1 MALSD
6 LVANLRTDL
15 GDAAGDLFPEATLT
29 RCLQKSVFR
38 LARDL
43 GVEWAL
49 VNGEIQ
55 PEPVGENREL
65 LLLLARIHACQ
76 VMRTATAGA
85 FSFTS
90 GDKSVDK
97 TKQASHWAQLEA
109 DLRTQYKARLAE
121 INPATT
127 LAEDDYFVNPGDIGP
142 VIYEQGSR
150 RQCHSDQWRKGT
162 VRRRRKAGGGQV
174 PFF

>member
-1 MALSD
+1 VALSD

-49 VNGEIQ
+49 LNGEIQ

-65 LLLLARIHACQ
+65 LLLLARIQACQ

-97 TKQASHWAQLEA
+97 TKQPEQWAKLENDLWAQYRE
-109 DLRTQYKARLAE
+109 RLAE
-121 INPATT
+121 IKPEAS
-127 LAEDDYFVNPGDIGP
+127 LAEDDYFVTPQLSP
-142 VIYEQGSR
+142 LLFEQGKHR
-150 RQCHSDQWRKGT
+150 RCRS
-162 VRRRRKAGGGQV
+162 
-174 PFF
+174 